1 MIKKTSILAVLFV
14 FISALSNASVAMQDS
29 QTLAAENQADEQY
42 HIFKVAGAGNMY
54 KRQVPG
60 LDEEAMCFDVELYN
74 ARDEWIGS
82 AIDCLSDVQPKANG
96 LTILGTTFFYLPQ
109 GTIVT
114 RGKISIQPVLE
125 ETILES
131 GQAVTHITGASNEGN
146 TIIDGT
152 GIYANSTG
160 NIRLSG
166 LVDMSQFE
174 MNEGDVI
181 SFSCFFNA
189 HIHLNQ

>member
-1 MIKKTSILAVLFV
+1 MIKKTSILAALFV

-29 QTLAAENQADEQY
+29 QTLTAENQADEQ
-42 HIFKVAGAGNMY
+42 HHVLNLVGTSSMY
-54 KRQVPG
+54 KMQVPG
-60 LDEEAMCFDVELYN
+60 LDEEAMCFDVDLYN
-74 ARDEWIGS
+74 ARNKYVGS
-82 AIDCLSDVQPKANG
+82 ATDCLSDVQPKANG

-125 ETILES
+125 ETTLAS
-131 GQAVTHITGASNEGN
+131 GQQATHLTGASSEGN
-146 TIIDGT
+146 TIIEGT
-152 GIYANSTG
+152 GIYADTTG

-166 LVDMSQFE
+166 LVDMSHFE

-181 SFSCFFNA
+181 SFNCLFEA

>member
-1 MIKKTSILAVLFV
+1 MIKKISILATFFV
-14 FISALSNASVAMQDS
+14 FISTLTSASVAMQEE
-29 QTLAAENQADEQY
+29 QKLTAENQVDEQ
-42 HIFKVAGAGNMY
+42 HHVLNLVGTSSMY

-74 ARDEWIGS
+74 ARNKWVGS
-82 AIDCLSDVQPKANG
+82 ATDCLSDVQPKANG

-114 RGKISIQPVLE
+114 RGRISIQPVLE

-131 GQAVTHITGASNEGN
+131 DQVVTHMTGASSEGN
-146 TIIDGT
+146 TIIEGT
-152 GIYANSTG
+152 GIYANSSG

-166 LVDMSQFE
+166 LVDMSHFE

-181 SFSCFFNA
+181 SFNCLFTA
-189 HIHLNQ
+189 HLHLNQ